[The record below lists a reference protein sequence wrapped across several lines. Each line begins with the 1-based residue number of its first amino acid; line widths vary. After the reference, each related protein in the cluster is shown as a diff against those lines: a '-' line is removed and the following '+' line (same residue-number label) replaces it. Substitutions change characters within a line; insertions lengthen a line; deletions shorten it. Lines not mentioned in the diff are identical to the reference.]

1 MRSSVA
7 EVRRKGELERAFGSL
22 RKMYFTVIDAGE
34 NIDGCSDVG
43 TRKNAAHASPRSL
56 LSNGTIILVPTT
68 LWRERK
74 IAASSTFR

>member
-7 EVRRKGELERAFGSL
+7 EVRRKSELDRVFGSL

-43 TRKNAAHASPRSL
+43 MRIFGPGPLVDLGVDTCATRV
-56 LSNGTIILVPTT
+56 G
-68 LWRERK
+68 RK
-74 IAASSTFR
+74 GLFRP